1 MAAPQQKRIR
11 PDNDLLR
18 AVNKWDEAE
27 RLERSE
33 GQRVDEIRAFIN
45 GFLRTIT
52 GRA

>member
-1 MAAPQQKRIR
+1 MAAPQQNRIR

-18 AVNKWDEAE
+18 AVNKWDRQE
-27 RLERSE
+27 RMEVAE